1 MNKIITGAIVTS
13 CIFVLPTFA
22 KQPNKPDLNA
32 DKEKI
37 WISIGSDAIELINK
51 SSNLTFSISDVQPTQ
66 KIQTLSRDIDNKM
79 KTIVADRINIA
90 SIDKSQLGQLS
101 EFMHENFK
109 RCGGYIYHDSYK
121 EALKYTKSA
130 SNVTPQTLVSYTI
143 DNAEGVNSLLNE
155 LSASN
160 LAATVNSLT
169 TYNNRYYTSQTG
181 KDAADWIKEHWS
193 SISANR
199 DDISVELYSHS
210 WLQSSVVATITGTT
224 NPDEIVIVGGHL
236 DSINQSS
243 PTNGRAPG
251 ADDNASGIAVITE
264 TLRAIVESGFKP
276 KRTVQLM
283 GYAAEEVGLRG
294 SGAIAQEY
302 KTAGKNVVGVAQF
315 DMSGYKGTSNK
326 DIVFMTDYTNS
337 AQNTFMTQLID
348 TYLTDITYGFDQC
361 GYGCS
366 DHASWHNAGYPAA
379 MPFES
384 KFNDYNPRIHTTQD
398 TLANSD
404 PTGSHAKKFTQLG
417 LAYAIEM
424 GSATG
429 DTPTPGNQLED
440 GVPVT
445 DLSGSRGS
453 NVWYTFELETQKNL
467 QITTSGGYGDLDLY
481 VKFGSKAS
489 KQNWDCRP
497 YLSGN
502 NEVCTFNNASPGTY
516 SVMLTG
522 YSNYSGASLKAST
535 F

>member
-1 MNKIITGAIVTS
+1 MKYTKTLLAM
-13 CIFVLPTFA
+13 VLSATFCQA
-22 KQPNKPDLNA
+22 YA
-32 DKEKI
+32 EDKV
-37 WISIGSDAIELINK
+37 WISIGADANQTVMKSGAESILPNSVASSGQVWVGQVDVAQLAELSHN
-51 SSNLTFSISDVQPTQ
+51 
-66 KIQTLSRDIDNKM
+66 
-79 KTIVADRINIA
+79 
-90 SIDKSQLGQLS
+90 
-101 EFMHENFK
+101 MHEEHN
-109 RCGGYIYHDSYK
+109 RCGGYMVHPSAQSAMAASAMPATLASFVMPPITQQATVTAWLPQVDASQITGTISSL
-121 EALKYTKSA
+121 ESFTNRFYTTTSGAQA
-130 SNVTPQTLVSYTI
+130 SDWIASEWQ
-143 DNAEGVNSLLNE
+143 A
-155 LSASN
+155 LSASLPN
-160 LAATVNSLT
+160 A
-169 TYNNRYYTSQTG
+169 
-181 KDAADWIKEHWS
+181 
-193 SISANR
+193 
-199 DDISVELYSHS
+199 SVKQVSHS
-210 WLQSSVVATITGTT
+210 GYNQKSVVMTITGSEA
-224 NPDEIVIVGGHL
+224 PDEWIVIGGHL
-236 DSINQSS
+236 DSTIGSHTNEQSV
-243 PTNGRAPG
+243 APG
-251 ADDNASGIAVITE
+251 ADDDASGIAAVTEVIRVLSE
-264 TLRAIVESGFKP
+264 NNFQP
-276 KRTVQLM
+276 KRSIAFM
-283 GYAAEEVGLRG
+283 AYAAEEVGLRG
-294 SGAIAQEY
+294 SQDLANQY
-302 KTAGKNVVGVAQF
+302 KSEGKNVVSALQL
-315 DMSGYKGTSNK
+315 DMTNYKGSAQ
-326 DIVFMTDYTNS
+326 DVVFITDYTDSNFT
-337 AQNTFMTQLID
+337 QYLTQLMD
-348 TYLTDITYGFDQC
+348 EYLPSLTYGFDTC
-361 GYGCS
+361 GYACS